1 MNGVAMVPPE
11 SAPMMTHLSDSIRC
25 AKENLGSLF
34 GGGRSDLRVEIG
46 LDDVSLSVVTGAGGG
61 GGGGEGKTFS
71 SSSALD
77 DKKDANGLEKD
88 GFVLVSSCTTNGTFG
103 ALASV
108 GKVVVISSTSLG
120 FVEEED
126 GKSVLKE
133 ANGLEKDDFLSSS
146 AIFTIVERLL

>member
-1 MNGVAMVPPE
+1 
-11 SAPMMTHLSDSIRC
+11 MMTHLSDSIRC

-103 ALASV
+103 TLASV

-133 ANGLEKDDFLSSS
+133 ANGLEKDDFLSSP